1 MNKLYI
7 DGIIYSLQKHGGIST
22 VFNELITRLPF
33 DFYNLI
39 LYNNNNFKHNQSTN
53 NLIYKQRTLERYRQ
67 ISINSEY
74 KLFHSTY
81 YRNPVQKN
89 LKIIQTVHDF
99 IYERFHNGIKRR
111 VHVLQKS
118 NAIKNADIIICVS
131 NNTKID
137 LLNYYGANL
146 ENKCKVI
153 HNAASTD
160 FFQLN
165 YDCNKSQV
173 LYIGNRSGY
182 KNFKSLVLA
191 LKNLLELNL
200 VIVGSSLT
208 KDDLFFLHKYLPKR
222 FTYLGHLTN
231 EELNIQYNISLCL
244 VYPSLYEGFGIPIL
258 EAMQSGCPV
267 LAINNS
273 SIPEIIPDKNYLLE
287 IGSIDEIQLHLNKM
301 TNLDYRNK
309 FINYGLMR
317 SEQFNWEKTYSKTFQ
332 IYNSLL

>member
-1 MNKLYI
+1 
-7 DGIIYSLQKHGGIST
+7 
-22 VFNELITRLPF
+22 
-33 DFYNLI
+33 
-39 LYNNNNFKHNQSTN
+39 
-53 NLIYKQRTLERYRQ
+53 
-67 ISINSEY
+67 
-74 KLFHSTY
+74 
-81 YRNPVQKN
+81 
-89 LKIIQTVHDF
+89 
-99 IYERFHNGIKRR
+99 
-111 VHVLQKS
+111 
-118 NAIKNADIIICVS
+118 
-131 NNTKID
+131 
-137 LLNYYGANL
+137 
-146 ENKCKVI
+146 
-153 HNAASTD
+153 
-160 FFQLN
+160 
-165 YDCNKSQV
+165 
-173 LYIGNRSGY
+173 
-182 KNFKSLVLA
+182 
-191 LKNLLELNL
+191 
-200 VIVGSSLT
+200 
-208 KDDLFFLHKYLPKR
+208 LPKR